1 MCIPNFVRQA
11 LAGEPITVF
20 GDGKQSRAFTHVTD
34 VVDALIRLVAEPKS
48 IGQVIN
54 IGNMQEV
61 TMTQLAEP
69 VRDLSASKSVIKYI
83 PYDEAYESGF
93 EDMPR
98 RVPDLTKVERLIG
111 YRPVNTLDDILEQ
124 VIDYFRKK

>member
-1 MCIPNFVRQA
+1 MVIPNFVRQA

-20 GDGKQSRAFTHVTD
+20 GDGTQSRSFTHVHD
-34 VVDALIRLVAEPKS
+34 VVEALLKLVVEPQA

-54 IGNMQEV
+54 LGNTEEV
-61 TMTQLAEP
+61 TIRALAER
-69 VRDLSASKSVIKYI
+69 VRELAGSSSPIKSV

-98 RVPDLTKVERLIG
+98 RVPDLTKARAMIG
-111 YRPVNTLDDILEQ
+111 YHPKFGLDDILVQIIES
-124 VIDYFRKK
+124 FRRR

>member
-1 MCIPNFVRQA
+1 
-11 LAGEPITVF
+11 L
-20 GDGKQSRAFTHVTD
+20 K
-34 VVDALIRLVAEPKS
+34 LVAEPKA

-61 TMTQLAEP
+61 TMTQLAER
-69 VRDLSASKSVIKYI
+69 VRDLSGSKSVIKYI

-98 RVPDLTKVERLIG
+98 RVPDLQRVKALVG
-111 YRPVNTLDDILEQ
+111 YETQNTLDDILTQ

>member
-1 MCIPNFVRQA
+1 MVIPNFVRQA

-20 GDGKQSRAFTHVTD
+20 GDGKQQRAFTHVTD
-34 VVDALIRLVAEPKS
+34 VVGALIKLVAEPKS

-61 TMTQLAEP
+61 TITQLAER

-98 RVPDLTKVERLIG
+98 RVPDLTRVRGLIG
-111 YRPVNTLDDILEQ
+111 YEPKHDLDEILVQ